1 MYEEVAKSFIDFQ
14 DSILNLVKEIINDT
28 VLKANKEKLNPIQT
42 YIIMT
47 SNIEKALL
55 DVKNICDIENPIT
68 VPTDNKIFL
77 LIKPYYDVVEKY
89 LKKLTDKIPES
100 CCLKDYIDI
109 SNEISQI
116 IYPLNEWGFNPQEMS
131 IDIKKHLK

>member
-28 VLKANKEKLNPIQT
+28 VLKAKKEKLNPIQT

-77 LIKPYYDVVEKY
+77 LIKPYYDVVE
-89 LKKLTDKIPES
+89 E
-100 CCLKDYIDI
+100 
-109 SNEISQI
+109 
-116 IYPLNEWGFNPQEMS
+116 
-131 IDIKKHLK
+131 